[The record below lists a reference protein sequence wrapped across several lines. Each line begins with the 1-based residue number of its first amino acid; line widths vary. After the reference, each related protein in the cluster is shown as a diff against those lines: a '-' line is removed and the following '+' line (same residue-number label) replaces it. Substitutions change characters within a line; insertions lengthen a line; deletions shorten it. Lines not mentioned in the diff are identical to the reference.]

1 MERDPLA
8 PLSLQPGDPLHRV
21 LAGLAAAEA
30 RAALGKEVELE
41 PEAVDRSGHWAFVR
55 GRLRD
60 PGGAA
65 LTLQGTAHEAAA
77 SAGAASDVV
86 AVLFRNGNSG
96 GGDAGGWQAVDRA
109 ILPTD
114 VAWLDWPRRHGAPGR
129 LLGIG

>member
-8 PLSLQPGDPLHRV
+8 PLSLQPDDPLYRA
-21 LAGLAAAEA
+21 LASLAAAQA

-65 LTLQGTAHEAAA
+65 LTLQGTPHEDAAA
-77 SAGAASDVV
+77 AGATSDLA
-86 AVLFRNGNSG
+86 AVLFRNQGS
-96 GGDAGGWQAVDRA
+96 GDAPGGWQAIDRA

>member
-8 PLSLQPGDPLHRV
+8 PLSLQPDDPLYRV
-21 LAGLAAAEA
+21 LADLAAAGA
-30 RAALGKEVELE
+30 QAALGKEIELE

-60 PGGAA
+60 PGGTA
-65 LTLQGTAHEAAA
+65 LTLQGTAHEDAAA
-77 SAGAASDVV
+77 AGATSDLAV
-86 AVLFRNGNSG
+86 VLFRNGESD
-96 GGDAGGWQAVDRA
+96 GGDPDGWRAIDQA

-114 VAWLDWPRRHGAPGR
+114 VAWLDWPQRHGAPGR